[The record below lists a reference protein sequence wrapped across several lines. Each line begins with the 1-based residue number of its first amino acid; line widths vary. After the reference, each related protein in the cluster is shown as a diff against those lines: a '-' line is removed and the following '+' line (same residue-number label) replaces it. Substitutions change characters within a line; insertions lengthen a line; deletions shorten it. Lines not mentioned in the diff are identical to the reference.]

1 MNAVAKNLKRLRK
14 QAELTQ
20 EALAERLHVTRQ
32 AVSNW
37 ETDRTQPDVETLTA
51 LAEALGTD
59 VNGLIY
65 GPRPRVESYT
75 RYQKKYVV
83 CGVVCAVLVLAWAVL
98 EVTLAPYLDRL
109 AYTTYY
115 VLPKVRY
122 LLTVPPLAFFAAGV
136 LLPALASVW
145 ADIRLRGTW
154 LRRIL
159 TAAGLLLMGWYLL
172 WLFFWV
178 INIPIPAILRG
189 WWRILTMN
197 RYGLLRLGPVFLS
210 GLCLFLGL
218 NR

>member
-14 QAELTQ
+14 QTGLTQ
-20 EALAERLHVTRQ
+20 EALAERLHVMRQ

-98 EVTLAPYLDRL
+98 EVTLAPSCCQRWRPFGRIS
-109 AYTTYY
+109 AC
-115 VLPKVRY
+115 VGHGS
-122 LLTVPPLAFFAAGV
+122 AG
-136 LLPALASVW
+136 S
-145 ADIRLRGTW
+145 
-154 LRRIL
+154 
-159 TAAGLLLMGWYLL
+159 
-172 WLFFWV
+172 
-178 INIPIPAILRG
+178 
-189 WWRILTMN
+189 
-197 RYGLLRLGPVFLS
+197 
-210 GLCLFLGL
+210 
-218 NR
+218 